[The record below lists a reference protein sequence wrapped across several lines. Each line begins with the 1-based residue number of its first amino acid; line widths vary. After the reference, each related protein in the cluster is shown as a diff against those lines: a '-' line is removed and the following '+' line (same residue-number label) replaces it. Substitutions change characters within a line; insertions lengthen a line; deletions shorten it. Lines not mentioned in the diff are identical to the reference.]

1 MDKRGVI
8 LQGIDLLDVL
18 RFVMKKNKKYQA
30 TLLNAIEELFND
42 DPEAKVLF
50 YGKIRKLYLDSQN
63 NYTREILK
71 VIFGDI
77 EYLIK

>member
-1 MDKRGVI
+1 MDRKGVI

-18 RFVMKKNKKYQA
+18 RFVMKKNKRYQA
-30 TLLNAIEELFND
+30 TLLNAIEELFVD
-42 DPEAKVLF
+42 DPEAKTLF
-50 YGKIRKLYLDSQN
+50 FGKIRKLYLDSQN

>member
-1 MDKRGVI
+1 MDRKGVI

-18 RFVMKKNKKYQA
+18 RFVMKKNKRYQA
-30 TLLNAIEELFND
+30 TLLNAIEELFVD
-42 DPEAKVLF
+42 DPEAKALF
-50 YGKIRKLYLDSQN
+50 FGKIRKLYLDSQN